1 MDRLD
6 NEDIGVIWAR
16 HYPRRAESP
25 ASKSLCIT
33 LAMIIKQRASIFP
46 EDTDQL
52 QRALAVTGVPR
63 EQFDSVD
70 ADLNSIKKSD

>member
-16 HYPRRAESP
+16 HYPRRAESQS
-25 ASKSLCIT
+25 SKSLCIT
-33 LAMIIKQRASIFP
+33 LAIIIKQRALSIFP
-46 EDTDQL
+46 QDDRDDKL

-63 EQFDSVD
+63 EQFESVD
-70 ADLNSIKKSD
+70 ADLNSLK